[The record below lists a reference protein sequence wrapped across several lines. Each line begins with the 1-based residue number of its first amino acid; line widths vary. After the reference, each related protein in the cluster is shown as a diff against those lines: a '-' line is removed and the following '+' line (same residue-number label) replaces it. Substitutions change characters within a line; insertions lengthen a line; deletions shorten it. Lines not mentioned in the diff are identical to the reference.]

1 MTDYSGIIFPQN
13 TPVTGKA
20 NYVAQPVAPVTA
32 VANRTTVLN
41 PVVPVTAINSSS
53 GLQVTTQVTARAQKN
68 PDPYNTSAP
77 AIGVANHTPILTP
90 LGVYPQFETPTENW
104 TWDYGD
110 SNGI

>member
-32 VANRTTVLN
+32 VANRTPVLN
-41 PVVPVTAINSSS
+41 PVVPVTAVTSSS
-53 GLQVTTQVTARAQKN
+53 GLQVTTQQTARAQKN

-77 AIGVANHTPILTP
+77 AIGVPNIIPFPTP
-90 LGVYPQFETPTENW
+90 LGVSPQFTTPTENW

-110 SNGI
+110 SMGI